1 MCDRQYRLI
10 TGMEIYPLRPSFL
23 EVIPEPLLAGVL
35 AGVCFLF
42 VAIIL
47 SLVTA
52 CYMSHRRQRRRRK
65 RRQGKT
71 SDLKIQFSYLKNCF
85 IVVKTVR
92 VQEDQLL
99 IFLVLLML
107 INSTVLS
114 IDFLILLSP
123 FLRSSICFSED
134 LFSRVSFF
142 ISVDVYSL
150 NSPLCTIYRLFS
162 LSLYNLNCIAE
173 CLSPPSGSESNC
185 KKHNRRAHGGLCSV
199 VLLFAVACFRDSG
212 LKILVYCK

>member
-52 CYMSHRRQRRRRK
+52 CFMSHRRQRRRRK

-71 SDLKIQFSYLKNCF
+71 SDLKMPFSSLKN
-85 IVVKTVR
+85 VS
-92 VQEDQLL
+92 LL
-99 IFLVLLML
+99 LKLFVCRK
-107 INSTVLS
+107 IN
-114 IDFLILLSP
+114 
-123 FLRSSICFSED
+123 C
-134 LFSRVSFF
+134 
-142 ISVDVYSL
+142 
-150 NSPLCTIYRLFS
+150 
-162 LSLYNLNCIAE
+162 
-173 CLSPPSGSESNC
+173 
-185 KKHNRRAHGGLCSV
+185 
-199 VLLFAVACFRDSG
+199 
-212 LKILVYCK
+212 